1 MPLSLPEEHSME
13 PAEGRD
19 FLTQESGQRQT
30 QPWSCWKEVLRG
42 GSLQLCSGK
51 AEVTLVPLYTSL
63 YYCDCTQSLCDSC
76 KNVCEYPGVKE
87 KLDNSKLIDIL

>member
-1 MPLSLPEEHSME
+1 ME

-51 AEVTLVPLYTSL
+51 AEVTLVPLY
-63 YYCDCTQSLCDSC
+63 
-76 KNVCEYPGVKE
+76 EF
-87 KLDNSKLIDIL
+87 ILL